1 MGGRRGHERGQV
13 APLLALL
20 TVVVG
25 LACLGLGRFG
35 GWAVELAQAR
45 TAADAAAL
53 AGAAAGEGAARRLAE
68 DNGARLTRFESTGT
82 DVRVEATTA
91 SGASYHARA
100 RRDLPEPTARSTLA
114 PALRVALAQAEK
126 LLGTPIT
133 ATVTSIHD
141 RGRGVEVGM
150 AVAEQLAAVA
160 GSMGLCQPDPD
171 SRPVYFEL
179 CGPRLPAAASG

>member
-1 MGGRRGHERGQV
+1 MGGCLGHERGQV

-53 AGAAAGEGAARRLAE
+53 AGAAAGESAARRLAE
-68 DNGARLTRFESTGT
+68 ANGARLTRFESAGT
-82 DVRVEATTA
+82 DVRVEATRA

-100 RRDLPEPTARSTLA
+100 RRDSPEPAARSTLA
-114 PALRVALAQAEK
+114 PALRATLVRAEE
-126 LLGTPIT
+126 LLGTPII

-141 RGRGVEVGM
+141 RGRGVEVGA
-150 AVAEQLAAVA
+150 AVAEQLAPVA
-160 GSMGLCQPDPD
+160 AGVGLCQPHPD
-171 SRPVYFEL
+171 SRPAHFEL
-179 CGPRLPAAASG
+179 CARRLPAAASG